1 MAFYV
6 FTLIIYKILIKT
18 FNFSLLFKNEARYLV
33 RKQSSELWAQVLAEE
48 NQYRRQLVDQV
59 VQTALNETNDAE
71 EVSVTV
77 KAFMQ
82 ADLRSEL
89 IEVLEKIVLDNM
101 AFCENKNLQNLLII
115 TAIKGDPERV
125 MEYVNRLENY
135 DAEDIARVAVD
146 GGLYEEAFTVY
157 KKVSS

>member
-1 MAFYV
+1 M
-6 FTLIIYKILIKT
+6 
-18 FNFSLLFKNEARYLV
+18 SLLFKNEARYLV

-89 IEVLEKIVLDNM
+89 IEVLEKIVLDNI

>member
-1 MAFYV
+1 
-6 FTLIIYKILIKT
+6 
-18 FNFSLLFKNEARYLV
+18 
-33 RKQSSELWAQVLAEE
+33 
-48 NQYRRQLVDQV
+48 
-59 VQTALNETNDAE
+59 
-71 EVSVTV
+71 
-77 KAFMQ
+77 MQ

-146 GGLYEEAFTVY
+146 GGLYEEAFIVY

>member
-1 MAFYV
+1 M
-6 FTLIIYKILIKT
+6 
-18 FNFSLLFKNEARYLV
+18 V

-89 IEVLEKIVLDNM
+89 IEVLEKIVLDNI

-157 KKVSS
+157 KKVSSEALKLFNQFY

>member
-1 MAFYV
+1 
-6 FTLIIYKILIKT
+6 
-18 FNFSLLFKNEARYLV
+18 V

-157 KKVSS
+157 KKVSSEALKLFNQFY